1 MARARTRDDPQRVL
15 DAFRNLVKALRL
27 ADRAGLKQ
35 HGLGSAQV
43 FVLHELS
50 RQSPLSINE
59 LADRTATD
67 QSTVSVVVNKL
78 VEKGF
83 VTRSRS
89 GEDGRRVELAL
100 TGRGRQILR
109 KLPAPIQHSLI
120 ASVRRF
126 PASRARSLADMLEQI
141 VSQLGA
147 VEEKPPMF
155 FEESAAE
162 AAEAATKRRR

>member
-1 MARARTRDDPQRVL
+1 MSRPGKRDDPQRVL

-35 HGLGSAQV
+35 HGLGAAQI

-59 LADRTATD
+59 LAGRTATD

-78 VEKGF
+78 VERGF

-89 GEDGRRVELAL
+89 GDDARRVDLAL
-100 TGRGRQILR
+100 TAPGRKALR
-109 KLPAPIQHSLI
+109 KLPAPIQQSLI
-120 ASVRRF
+120 ASVRKLPPR
-126 PASRARSLADMLEQI
+126 RVRQLAEMLEQI
-141 VSQLGA
+141 VSQLGPA
-147 VEEKPPMF
+147 EKRPPMF
-155 FEESAAE
+155 FEDSAPE
-162 AAEAATKRRR
+162 AAATGRSR